1 LKHLIEI
8 KEDKVKMKKT
18 IIVVDDQSD
27 LRLSAKFIL
36 ENYGFNVIEADSPLQ
51 ALEVIA
57 VQPVDLMLLDM
68 NFQYDT
74 TSGLEG
80 LDMLKTL
87 KNNTYHFPVIV
98 MTAWST
104 VEIAV
109 EAIKLGAKDFIEKPW
124 KNQRLVRIIEQQFQ
138 LGSVQLE
145 NKRLKAQ
152 RPSNE
157 VFMLGESAAMQLVLT
172 QAKKLAETDTP
183 ILITGENG
191 TGKSMLANFIHQH
204 SARSSE
210 SYVTVNMGAI
220 PETLFESEL
229 FGHTKG
235 AFTDAKKDRMG
246 RFEAAQSGSLFLDEI
261 GTIPLSLQPKL
272 LRVLESGEFEP
283 VGSSK
288 TLQAQVRLIA
298 ASNIDFQHAIAQG
311 DFRQDL
317 YYRINTIVLDIP
329 PLRRRKEDILPLA
342 QHFLIEKSQKYN
354 KHNLFLSEQ
363 AKTALN
369 HYDWPGNIRE
379 LSHVIERAVLLSD
392 TNEIEISGL
401 TDQLSLG
408 NGDTNISNGEI
419 PFMTLDE
426 AEQQLIKQALKKSQ
440 GRVIEAGELLGL
452 GKNAIYR
459 RLEKYQI
466 DSKG

>member
-1 LKHLIEI
+1 
-8 KEDKVKMKKT
+8 MKKT
-18 IIVVDDQSD
+18 IMVVDDQSD

-36 ENYGFNVIEADSPLQ
+36 ENYGFAVIEADSPRR
-51 ALEVIA
+51 ALDKIA
-57 VQPVDLMLLDM
+57 DQQVDLMLLDM

-74 TSGLEG
+74 TSGQEG
-80 LDMLKTL
+80 LDMLKSL
-87 KNNTYHFPVIV
+87 KNKNYHFPVIV

-104 VEIAV
+104 IEIAV

-124 KNQRLVRIIEQQFQ
+124 KNQRLIRLIEQQFQ

-152 RPSNE
+152 RPNNE
-157 VFMLGESAAMQLVLT
+157 IFMLGESAAMQLVLA
-172 QAKKLAETDTP
+172 QAKKLAVTDTP

-191 TGKSMLANFIHQH
+191 TGKSMLASYIHQH
-204 SARSSE
+204 SARHNE

-261 GTIPLSLQPKL
+261 GTIPLNLQPKL
-272 LRVLESGEFEP
+272 LRVLESGAFEP

-288 TLQAQVRLIA
+288 TLQAEVRLIA
-298 ASNIDFQHAIAQG
+298 ASNIDFQQAIAQG
-311 DFRQDL
+311 EFRQDL
-317 YYRINTIVLDIP
+317 YYRINTIVLEIP
-329 PLRRRKEDILPLA
+329 PLRQRKADILPLA
-342 QHFLIEKSQKYN
+342 QHFLDEKSQKYH
-354 KHNLFLSEQ
+354 KRDLFLSEQ
-363 AKTALN
+363 TKKALS

-379 LSHVIERAVLLSD
+379 LSHVIERSVLLSD
-392 TNEIEISGL
+392 TNEIQITGL
-401 TDQLSLG
+401 NDQLAQSR
-408 NGDTNISNGEI
+408 NTEM
-419 PFMTLDE
+419 PFMTIDE
-426 AEQQLIKQALKKSQ
+426 AEQQLIKQALQKSR
-440 GRVIEAGELLGL
+440 GKVIEAGELLGL

-459 RLEKYQI
+459 RLEKYKI
-466 DSKG
+466 DSKT

>member
-1 LKHLIEI
+1 
-8 KEDKVKMKKT
+8 MKKT

-36 ENYGFNVIEADSPLQ
+36 ENYGFNVLEAESPLQ

-57 VQPVDLMLLDM
+57 EHSVDLMLLDM

-74 TSGLEG
+74 TSGQEG
-80 LDMLKTL
+80 LDMLKAL
-87 KNNTYHFPVIV
+87 KDKNYHFPVIV

-124 KNQRLVRIIEQQFQ
+124 KNQRLVQIIEQQFK
-138 LGSVQLE
+138 LGSVQSE

-152 RPSNE
+152 RPNNE
-157 VFMLGESAAMQLVLT
+157 VAMLGESAAMQLVLS
-172 QAKKLAETDTP
+172 QAKKLAVTDTP

-191 TGKSMLANFIHQH
+191 TGKSMLANYIHQH

-246 RFEAAQSGSLFLDEI
+246 RFEAAEAGSLFLDEI
-261 GTIPLSLQPKL
+261 GTIPLNLQPKL
-272 LRVLESGEFEP
+272 LRVLETGEFEP

-288 TLQAQVRLIA
+288 TLQAEVRLIA
-298 ASNIDFQHAIAQG
+298 ASNIDFQKAIADG

-317 YYRINTIVLDIP
+317 YYRINTIVLEIP
-329 PLRRRKEDILPLA
+329 PLRQRTEDILPLA
-342 QHFLIEKSQKYN
+342 EHFLAEKSQKYN
-354 KHNLFLSEQ
+354 KHDLSLSEQ
-363 AKTALN
+363 AKKALSL
-369 HYDWPGNIRE
+369 YEWPGNIRE

-392 TNEIEISGL
+392 TNEIEITGL
-401 TDQLSLG
+401 NDQLVQG
-408 NGDTNISNGEI
+408 NDGEM
-419 PFMTLDE
+419 PFMTIDE
-426 AEQQLIKQALKKSQ
+426 AEQNLIKQALSKTQ
-440 GRVIEAGELLGL
+440 GKVVEAGELLGL

-466 DSKG
+466 DPRS

>member
-1 LKHLIEI
+1 
-8 KEDKVKMKKT
+8 MKKT

-36 ENYGFNVIEADSPLQ
+36 ENYGFNVIEAESPLH
-51 ALEVIA
+51 ALDVIA
-57 VQPVDLMLLDM
+57 EQPVDLMLLDM

-74 TSGLEG
+74 TSGKEG

-87 KNNTYHFPVIV
+87 KDKNYHFPVIV

-152 RPSNE
+152 RPSND

-172 QAKKLAETDTP
+172 QAKKLAVTDTP

-204 SARSSE
+204 SARNNE

-246 RFEAAQSGSLFLDEI
+246 RFEAAQSGSLFLDEL
-261 GTIPLSLQPKL
+261 GNLPLSQQAKL
-272 LRVLESGEFEP
+272 LTALQNRQITP
-283 VGSSK
+283 VGASK
-288 TLQAQVRLIA
+288 PINIDIRLIC
-298 ASNIDFQHAIAQG
+298 ASNNNLHQSVEDNT
-311 DFRQDL
+311 FRQDL
-317 YYRINTIVLDIP
+317 LYRVNTIEITLP
-329 PLRRRKEDILPLA
+329 PLRERKEDIPLLVDYYL
-342 QHFLIEKSQKYN
+342 QYHGQRYRRDLLINASDMQRLTRY
-354 KHNLFLSEQ
+354 S
-363 AKTALN
+363 
-369 HYDWPGNIRE
+369 WPGNIRE
-379 LSHVIERAVLLSD
+379 LAHAIERAVILSD
-392 TNEIEISGL
+392 SDQLDISSIISSSSLSERTKKTPTPERFNLEQVEHTTIANALSHFKGNISKAAKALGL
-401 TDQLSLG
+401 TRG
-408 NGDTNISNGEI
+408 
-419 PFMTLDE
+419 
-426 AEQQLIKQALKKSQ
+426 AL
-440 GRVIEAGELLGL
+440 
-452 GKNAIYR
+452 YR
-459 RLEKYQI
+459 RLEKY
-466 DSKG
+466 DL

>member
-1 LKHLIEI
+1 
-8 KEDKVKMKKT
+8 MKKT

-51 ALEVIA
+51 ALDVIA
-57 VQPVDLMLLDM
+57 EQQVDLMLLDM

-74 TSGLEG
+74 TSGREG

-87 KNNTYHFPVIV
+87 KDKNHFFPVIV

-124 KNQRLVRIIEQQFQ
+124 KNQRLIRIIEQQFQ

-152 RPSNE
+152 RPTND
-157 VFMLGESAAMQLVLT
+157 VFMLGESAAMQLVLA
-172 QAKKLAETDTP
+172 QAKKLAVTDTP

-191 TGKSMLANFIHQH
+191 TGKSLLASYIHQH
-204 SARSSE
+204 SARHQE

-220 PETLFESEL
+220 PESLFESEL

-261 GTIPLSLQPKL
+261 GTIPLNLQPKL
-272 LRVLESGEFEP
+272 LRVLESGEFEA

-288 TLQAQVRLIA
+288 TIQAEVRLIA
-298 ASNIDFQHAIAQG
+298 ASNINFQEAIANG

-329 PLRRRKEDILPLA
+329 PLRKRTEDILPLA
-342 QHFLIEKSQKYN
+342 EHFLVEKSHKYH
-354 KHNLFLSEQ
+354 KCGLYLSEQ
-363 AKTALN
+363 AKRALCQ
-369 HYDWPGNIRE
+369 YDWPGNIRE

-392 TNEIEISGL
+392 SNEINVSGL
-401 TDQLSLG
+401 NEQLAINS
-408 NGDTNISNGEI
+408 SGEI
-419 PFMTLDE
+419 PFMTIDE
-426 AEQQLIKQALKKSQ
+426 AEQQLVKQALQKTQ
-440 GRVIEAGELLGL
+440 GKVIEAGELLGL

-466 DSKG
+466 DQKN

>member
-1 LKHLIEI
+1 
-8 KEDKVKMKKT
+8 MKKT

-36 ENYGFNVIEADSPLQ
+36 ENYGFNVLEADSPIQ

-57 VQPVDLMLLDM
+57 ENNIDLMLLDM

-74 TSGLEG
+74 TSGQEG
-80 LDMLKTL
+80 LQMLKTL
-87 KNNTYHFPVIV
+87 KDKGYHFPVIV

-138 LGSVQLE
+138 LGSVQQE
-145 NKRLKAQ
+145 NQRLKAQ

-157 VFMLGESAAMQLVLT
+157 ITMLGNSAAMQLVLK
-172 QAKKLAETDTP
+172 QAEKLAITDTP

-191 TGKSMLANFIHQH
+191 TGKSMLASYIHQH
-204 SARSSE
+204 SARHNE

-246 RFEAAQSGSLFLDEI
+246 RFEAAEGGSLFLDEI
-261 GTIPLSLQPKL
+261 GTIPMNLQPKL

-288 TLQAQVRLIA
+288 TLQAEVRLIA
-298 ASNIDFQHAIAQG
+298 ASNIDFQQAIADG

-329 PLRRRKEDILPLA
+329 PLRQRTEDILPLA
-342 QHFLIEKSQKYN
+342 EHFLSEKSAKYH
-354 KHNLFLSEQ
+354 KTGLVLSEQ
-363 AKTALN
+363 AKKALSS
-369 HYDWPGNIRE
+369 YDWPGNIRE

-392 TNEIEISGL
+392 NNEIEIIGL
-401 TDQLSLG
+401 TDKVLG
-408 NGDTNISNGEI
+408 NNGEM
-419 PFMTLDE
+419 PFMTIDE
-426 AEQQLIKQALKKSQ
+426 AEQTLIKQALQKTQ
-440 GRVIEAGELLGL
+440 GRVVEAGELLGL

>member
-1 LKHLIEI
+1 
-8 KEDKVKMKKT
+8 MKKT

-27 LRLSAKFIL
+27 LRSSTRFIL
-36 ENYGFNVIEADSPLQ
+36 ENYGFNIIEADSPLQ
-51 ALEVIA
+51 ALDVIA
-57 VQPVDLMLLDM
+57 EQQVDLMLLDM

-74 TSGLEG
+74 TSGKEG
-80 LDMLKTL
+80 LNMLKTL
-87 KNNTYHFPVIV
+87 KDKNHLFPVIV

-104 VEIAV
+104 IEIAV

-124 KNQRLVRIIEQQFQ
+124 KNQRLIRIIEQQFQ

-152 RPSNE
+152 RPSKDI
-157 VFMLGESAAMQLVLT
+157 FMLGESSAMQLVLI
-172 QAKKLAETDTP
+172 QAKKLAVTDTP

-191 TGKSMLANFIHQH
+191 TGKSLLASYIHQH
-204 SARSSE
+204 SARNQE

-261 GTIPLSLQPKL
+261 GTIPLNLQPKL

-288 TLQAQVRLIA
+288 TLQAEVRLIA
-298 ASNIDFQHAIAQG
+298 ASNINFQEAIANG

-329 PLRRRKEDILPLA
+329 PLRNRTEDILPLA
-342 QHFLIEKSQKYN
+342 EHFLKEKGNKYH
-354 KHNLFLSEQ
+354 KDGLFLSAQ
-363 AKTALN
+363 AKKALCQ
-369 HYDWPGNIRE
+369 YDWPGNIRE

-392 TNEIEISGL
+392 TAEINVTGL
-401 TDQLSLG
+401 NDQLAINS
-408 NGDTNISNGEI
+408 TGEL
-419 PFMTLDE
+419 PFMTIDE
-426 AEQQLIKQALKKSQ
+426 AEEQLVKQALQKTQ
-440 GRVIEAGELLGL
+440 GKVIEAGELLGL

-466 DSKG
+466 DQKN

>member
-1 LKHLIEI
+1 
-8 KEDKVKMKKT
+8 MSKK
-18 IIVVDDQSD
+18 IMVVDDQRD

-36 ENYGFNVIEADSPLQ
+36 ENYGYNVLEADSPLQ

-57 VQPVDLMLLDM
+57 EQPVDLMLLDM

-74 TSGLEG
+74 TSGQEG

-87 KNNTYHFPVIV
+87 KAKNYHFPVIV

-104 VEIAV
+104 VEVAV

-152 RPSNE
+152 RSTKE
-157 VFMLGESAAMQLVLT
+157 VFMLGESPAMHLVLA
-172 QAKKLAETDTP
+172 QAKKLAVTDTP

-204 SARSSE
+204 SARSNE

-229 FGHTKG
+229 FGHIKG

-246 RFEAAQSGSLFLDEI
+246 RFEAAQAGSLFLDEI
-261 GTIPLSLQPKL
+261 GTIPMNLQPKL
-272 LRVLESGEFEP
+272 LRVLESGEFEA

-298 ASNIDFQHAIAQG
+298 ASNIDFQQAIAQG

-329 PLRRRKEDILPLA
+329 PLRQRKEDILPLA
-342 QHFLIEKSQKYN
+342 EYFLEEKSQKYN
-354 KHNLFLSEQ
+354 KRDLLLSEQ
-363 AKTALN
+363 AKTALCQ
-369 HYDWPGNIRE
+369 YDWPGNIRE

-392 TNEIEISGL
+392 TDEIQITGL
-401 TDQLSLG
+401 NDQLALNKS
-408 NGDTNISNGEI
+408 GEM
-419 PFMTLDE
+419 PFMTIDE
-426 AEQQLIKQALKKSQ
+426 AEQELIKQALQKTQ

-466 DSKG
+466 DPKC

>member
-1 LKHLIEI
+1 MRNRRLQGRAVLL
-8 KEDKVKMKKT
+8 ED
-18 IIVVDDQSD
+18 
-27 LRLSAKFIL
+27 
-36 ENYGFNVIEADSPLQ
+36 
-51 ALEVIA
+51 A
-57 VQPVDLMLLDM
+57 VASRPPQLDI
-68 NFQYDT
+68 T
-74 TSGLEG
+74 RRETSRQKEG
-80 LDMLKTL
+80 LDMLKAL
-87 KNNTYHFPVIV
+87 KDKNHHFPVIV

-145 NKRLKAQ
+145 NTRLKAQ
-152 RPSNE
+152 RSTNE

-172 QAKKLAETDTP
+172 QAKKLAVTDTP

-204 SARSSE
+204 SARCNE

-246 RFEAAQSGSLFLDEI
+246 RFEAAEGGSLFLDEI
-261 GTIPLSLQPKL
+261 GTIPLNLQPKL

-298 ASNIDFQHAIAQG
+298 ASNIDFQQAIAQG

-329 PLRRRKEDILPLA
+329 PLRKRTEDILPLA
-342 QHFLIEKSQKYN
+342 EHFLAQKSQKYN
-354 KHNLFLSEQ
+354 KSDLFLSEQ

-379 LSHVIERAVLLSD
+379 LSHVIERTVLLSD
-392 TNEIEISGL
+392 TNEIEITGL

-408 NGDTNISNGEI
+408 DGGTNTNNGEM
-419 PFMTLDE
+419 PFMTIDE
-426 AEQQLIKQALKKSQ
+426 AEQQLIKQALHKSQ
-440 GRVIEAGELLGL
+440 GRVIEAGQLLGL

-466 DSKG
+466 DPKS

>member
-1 LKHLIEI
+1 
-8 KEDKVKMKKT
+8 MKKN
-18 IIVVDDQSD
+18 ILVVDDQSD

-36 ENYGFNVIEADSPLQ
+36 ENYGFNVLEAESPLH

-57 VQPVDLMLLDM
+57 ETPIDLMLLDM

-74 TSGLEG
+74 TSGQEG

-87 KNNTYHFPVIV
+87 SDKQYHFPVVV

-104 VEIAV
+104 VEVAV
-109 EAIKLGAKDFIEKPW
+109 EAIKRGAKDFIEKPW
-124 KNQRLVRIIEQQFQ
+124 KNQRLIRIIEQQLQ
-138 LGSVQLE
+138 LGSVQGE

-152 RPSNE
+152 RSTSKIA
-157 VFMLGESAAMQLVLT
+157 MLGESPAMQLVLS
-172 QAKKLAETDTP
+172 QARKLAATETP

-191 TGKSMLANFIHQH
+191 TGKSMLADYIHQH
-204 SARSSE
+204 SARHNE

-246 RFEAAQSGSLFLDEI
+246 RFEAAQGGSLFLDEI
-261 GTIPLSLQPKL
+261 GTIPMNLQPKL
-272 LRVLESGEFEP
+272 LRVLESGEFEA

-288 TLQAQVRLIA
+288 TQKAEVRLIA
-298 ASNIDFQHAIAQG
+298 ASNIDFQHAIAEG

-329 PLRRRKEDILPLA
+329 PLRQRKQDILPLA
-342 QHFLIEKSQKYN
+342 EHFLHQKSHKYN
-354 KHNLFLSEQ
+354 KQDLSLSTQ
-363 AKTALN
+363 AKNALM

-379 LSHVIERAVLLSD
+379 LSHVIERAVLLCD
-392 TNEIEISGL
+392 APEIEITGL
-401 TDQLSLG
+401 SEPAVQE
-408 NGDTNISNGEI
+408 NQGDI
-419 PFMTLDE
+419 PFMTLE
-426 AEQQLIKQALKKSQ
+426 SAEQALIKKALQKTQ
-440 GRVIEAGELLGL
+440 GQVIEAGELLGL

-466 DSKG
+466 DPKNE

>member
-1 LKHLIEI
+1 
-8 KEDKVKMKKT
+8 MKKT

-36 ENYGFNVIEADSPLQ
+36 ENYGFNVLEADSPLQ
-51 ALEVIA
+51 ALDVIA
-57 VQPVDLMLLDM
+57 EQSVDLMLLDM

-74 TSGLEG
+74 TSGQEG
-80 LDMLKTL
+80 LDMLKSL
-87 KNNTYHFPVIV
+87 KDKNYHFPVIV

-124 KNQRLVRIIEQQFQ
+124 KNQRLVGLIEQQFQ

-152 RPSNE
+152 RPSSE

-172 QAKKLAETDTP
+172 QAKKLAVTDTA

-191 TGKSMLANFIHQH
+191 TGKSMLANYIHQH
-204 SARSSE
+204 SARCDE
-210 SYVTVNMGAI
+210 SFVTVNMGAI

-261 GTIPLSLQPKL
+261 GTIPLNLQPKL
-272 LRVLESGEFEP
+272 LRVLESGEFEA

-288 TLQAQVRLIA
+288 TLHAEVRLIA
-298 ASNIDFQHAIAQG
+298 ASNIDFQQAIAQG

-329 PLRRRKEDILPLA
+329 PLRKRKEDILPLA
-342 QHFLIEKSQKYN
+342 QHFLDEKSQKYN
-354 KHNLFLSEQ
+354 KRDLFLSEQ
-363 AKTALN
+363 AKKALN

-379 LSHVIERAVLLSD
+379 LSHVIERSVLLSD
-392 TNEIEISGL
+392 SNEIEITGL
-401 TDQLSLG
+401 NDQPAL
-408 NGDTNISNGEI
+408 ISNGEM
-419 PFMTLDE
+419 PFMTIDE
-426 AEQQLIKQALKKSQ
+426 AEQELIKQALQKSQ

-466 DSKG
+466 DPKC

>member
-1 LKHLIEI
+1 MTQIRKGN
-8 KEDKVKMKKT
+8 MKKT
-18 IIVVDDQSD
+18 IIVVDDQRD

-36 ENYGFNVIEADSPLQ
+36 ENYGFNVIEADCPLQ

-57 VQPVDLMLLDM
+57 EQTVDLMLLDM

-74 TSGLEG
+74 TSGQEG

-87 KNNTYHFPVIV
+87 KNKNYHFPVIV

-104 VEIAV
+104 VEVAV

-124 KNQRLVRIIEQQFQ
+124 KNQRLVRLIEQQFQ

-152 RPSNE
+152 RSTNE
-157 VFMLGESAAMQLVLT
+157 VFMLGESASMQLVLT
-172 QAKKLAETDTP
+172 QAKRLAETNTP

-204 SARSSE
+204 SARSNE

-261 GTIPLSLQPKL
+261 GTVPLNLQPKL
-272 LRVLESGEFEP
+272 LRVLESGEFEA

-288 TLQAQVRLIA
+288 TLQADVRLIA
-298 ASNIDFQHAIAQG
+298 ASNIDFQQAIAQG

-317 YYRINTIVLDIP
+317 YYRINTVVLDIP
-329 PLRRRKEDILPLA
+329 PLRKRKEDILPLA
-342 QHFLIEKSQKYN
+342 QHFLDEKSHKYN
-354 KHNLFLSEQ
+354 KCDLFLSEQ
-363 AKTALN
+363 AKKALG

-379 LSHVIERAVLLSD
+379 LSHVIERAVLLND
-392 TNEIEISGL
+392 TNEIQITGLNGQLAIS
-401 TDQLSLG
+401 
-408 NGDTNISNGEI
+408 SNGEI
-419 PFMTLDE
+419 PFMTIDE
-426 AEQQLIKQALKKSQ
+426 AEQALIKQALQKSQ

-459 RLEKYQI
+459 RLEKYKI
-466 DSKG
+466 DPKC

>member
-1 LKHLIEI
+1 
-8 KEDKVKMKKT
+8 MKKT

-36 ENYGFNVIEADSPLQ
+36 ENYGFNVIEAESPLH
-51 ALEVIA
+51 ALDVIA
-57 VQPVDLMLLDM
+57 EQQVDLMLLDM

-74 TSGLEG
+74 TSGKEG

-87 KNNTYHFPVIV
+87 KDKNYHFPVIV

-152 RPSNE
+152 RPSND

-172 QAKKLAETDTP
+172 QAKKLAVTDTP

-204 SARSSE
+204 SARSNE

-261 GTIPLSLQPKL
+261 GTIPLNLQPKL

-288 TLQAQVRLIA
+288 TLQAEVRLIA
-298 ASNIDFQHAIAQG
+298 ASNIDFQQAIAQG

-329 PLRRRKEDILPLA
+329 PLRKRKEDILPLA
-342 QHFLIEKSQKYN
+342 EHFLAQKSQKYN
-354 KHNLFLSEQ
+354 KQGLTLSEQ
-363 AKTALN
+363 AKKALC

-392 TNEIEISGL
+392 SNELEITGL
-401 TDQLSLG
+401 TDQLALG
-408 NGDTNISNGEI
+408 NNGANTSNGEL
-419 PFMTLDE
+419 PFMTIDE
-426 AEQQLIKQALKKSQ
+426 AEQTLIKQALQKTQ
-440 GRVIEAGELLGL
+440 GKVIEAGELLGL

-466 DSKG
+466 DTKG

>member
-1 LKHLIEI
+1 
-8 KEDKVKMKKT
+8 MNKT

-36 ENYGFNVIEADSPLQ
+36 ENYGYNVLEADSTLQ
-51 ALEVIA
+51 ALDVIS
-57 VQPVDLMLLDM
+57 QQSVDLMLLDM

-74 TSGLEG
+74 TSGQEG

-87 KNNTYHFPVIV
+87 KSKNYHFPVIM

-124 KNQRLVRIIEQQFQ
+124 KNQRLIRIIEQQFQ
-138 LGSVQLE
+138 LGSVQQE
-145 NKRLKAQ
+145 NQRLKAQ

-157 VFMLGESAAMQLVLT
+157 INMLGESASMQLVLK
-172 QAKKLAETDTP
+172 QAKKLAVTDTP

-191 TGKSMLANFIHQH
+191 TGKSMLANYIHQH
-204 SARSSE
+204 SSRHSE

-220 PETLFESEL
+220 PESLFESEL

-246 RFEAAQSGSLFLDEI
+246 RFEAAQGGSLFLDEI
-261 GTIPLSLQPKL
+261 GTIPMNLQPKL
-272 LRVLESGEFEP
+272 LRVLESGEFEA

-288 TLQAQVRLIA
+288 TQLAQVRLIA
-298 ASNIDFQHAIAQG
+298 ASNIDFQKAIADG
-311 DFRQDL
+311 GFRQDL
-317 YYRINTIVLDIP
+317 YYRINTIVLEIP
-329 PLRRRKEDILPLA
+329 PLRARKEDILPLA
-342 QHFLIEKSQKYN
+342 EHFLVDKSTKYH
-354 KHNLFLSEQ
+354 KQGLTFSAQ
-363 AKTALN
+363 AKKALCD
-369 HYDWPGNIRE
+369 YDWPGNIRE

-392 TNEIEISGL
+392 DNEIEITGL
-401 TDQLSLG
+401 DDQVLA
-408 NGDTNISNGEI
+408 SNHGEM
-419 PFMTLDE
+419 PFMTIDK
-426 AEQQLIKQALKKSQ
+426 AEQVLIKQALQKTQ
-440 GRVIEAGELLGL
+440 GKVIEAGELLGL

-466 DSKG
+466 DPKK

>member
-1 LKHLIEI
+1 
-8 KEDKVKMKKT
+8 MKKT

-27 LRLSAKFIL
+27 LRLSARFVL
-36 ENYGFNVIEADSPLQ
+36 ENYGFNVIEAESPRQ
-51 ALEVIA
+51 ALDKIA
-57 VQPVDLMLLDM
+57 EQQVDLMLLDM

-74 TSGLEG
+74 TSGQEG

-87 KNNTYHFPVIV
+87 QDKSYSFPVIV

-124 KNQRLVRIIEQQFQ
+124 KNQRLVRLIEQQFQ

-152 RPSNE
+152 RPSNDI
-157 VFMLGESAAMQLVLT
+157 FMLGESAAMQLVLS
-172 QAKKLAETDTP
+172 QAKKLAVTDTP

-191 TGKSMLANFIHQH
+191 TGKSLLASYIHQH
-204 SARSSE
+204 SARRSE

-261 GTIPLSLQPKL
+261 GTIPLNLQPKL

-288 TLQAQVRLIA
+288 TLQAEVRLIA
-298 ASNIDFQHAIAQG
+298 ASNIDFQQAIANG
-311 DFRQDL
+311 EFRQDL

-329 PLRRRKEDILPLA
+329 PLRQRKEDILPLA
-342 QHFLIEKSQKYN
+342 EHFLVEKSHKYN
-354 KHNLFLSEQ
+354 KEGLFLSKQ
-363 AKTALN
+363 AKTSLCQYN
-369 HYDWPGNIRE
+369 WPGNIRE
-379 LSHVIERAVLLSD
+379 LSHVVERAVLLSD
-392 TNEIEISGL
+392 TNEIQINGL
-401 TDQLSLG
+401 NEPLTINSSD
-408 NGDTNISNGEI
+408 DM
-419 PFMTLDE
+419 PFMTIDE
-426 AEQQLIKQALKKSQ
+426 AEQRLIKQALERTKGQ
-440 GRVIEAGELLGL
+440 VIEAGELLGL

-466 DSKG
+466 DQKS

>member
-1 LKHLIEI
+1 
-8 KEDKVKMKKT
+8 MKRT

-36 ENYGFNVIEADSPLQ
+36 ENYGYNVIEADSPLK

-57 VQPVDLMLLDM
+57 EQSVDLMLLDM

-74 TSGLEG
+74 TSGQEG
-80 LDMLKTL
+80 LNMLKTL
-87 KNNTYHFPVIV
+87 KAKNYHFPVIV

-124 KNQRLVRIIEQQFQ
+124 KNQRLISLIEQQFQ

-152 RPSNE
+152 RPTND
-157 VFMLGESAAMQLVLT
+157 VFMLGESTAMQLVLA
-172 QAKKLAETDTP
+172 QAKKLAVTDTP

-191 TGKSMLANFIHQH
+191 TGKSMLANYIHQH
-204 SARSSE
+204 SARRNE

-246 RFEAAQSGSLFLDEI
+246 RFEAAQAGSLFLDEI
-261 GTIPLSLQPKL
+261 GTIPLNLQPKL

-288 TLQAQVRLIA
+288 TLQAEVRLIA
-298 ASNIDFQHAIAQG
+298 ASNIDFQQAIAQG
-311 DFRQDL
+311 NFRQDL

-329 PLRRRKEDILPLA
+329 PLRSRKEDILPLA
-342 QHFLIEKSQKYN
+342 EHFLTEKSNKYH
-354 KHNLFLSEQ
+354 KSNLLLSKQ
-363 AKTALN
+363 AKKSLCQ
-369 HYDWPGNIRE
+369 YDWPGNIRE

-392 TNEIEISGL
+392 SDEIQITGL
-401 TDQLSLG
+401 NDQLVQH
-408 NGDTNISNGEI
+408 TKGEM
-419 PFMTLDE
+419 PFMTIDD
-426 AEQQLIKQALKKSQ
+426 AEQQLIHQALQKTK

-466 DSKG
+466 DTKS

>member
-1 LKHLIEI
+1 
-8 KEDKVKMKKT
+8 MKKT

-36 ENYGFNVIEADSPLQ
+36 ENYGFNVLEAESPLQ

-57 VQPVDLMLLDM
+57 EHSVDLMLLDM

-74 TSGLEG
+74 TSGQEG
-80 LDMLKTL
+80 LDMLKAL
-87 KNNTYHFPVIV
+87 KDKNYHFPVIV

-104 VEIAV
+104 IEIAV

-124 KNQRLVRIIEQQFQ
+124 KNQRLVQIIEQQFQ
-138 LGSVQLE
+138 LGSVQSE

-152 RPSNE
+152 RPNSE
-157 VFMLGESAAMQLVLT
+157 VAMLGESAAMQLVLT
-172 QAKKLAETDTP
+172 QAKKLAITDTP

-191 TGKSMLANFIHQH
+191 TGKSMLANYIHQH

-246 RFEAAQSGSLFLDEI
+246 RFEAAEAGSLFLDEI
-261 GTIPLSLQPKL
+261 GTIPLNLQPKL

-288 TLQAQVRLIA
+288 TLQAEVRLIA
-298 ASNIDFQHAIAQG
+298 ASNIDFQKAIADG

-317 YYRINTIVLDIP
+317 YYRINTIVLEIP
-329 PLRRRKEDILPLA
+329 PLRQRPEDILPLA
-342 QHFLIEKSQKYN
+342 EHFLAEKSQKYN
-354 KHNLFLSEQ
+354 KHDLSLSEQ
-363 AKTALN
+363 AKKALSL
-369 HYDWPGNIRE
+369 YDWPGNIRE

-392 TNEIEISGL
+392 TNEIEITGL
-401 TDQLSLG
+401 NDQLVQG
-408 NGDTNISNGEI
+408 NDGEM
-419 PFMTLDE
+419 PFMTIDE
-426 AEQQLIKQALKKSQ
+426 AEQSLIKQALSKTQ
-440 GRVIEAGELLGL
+440 GKVVEAGELLGL

-466 DSKG
+466 DPRS

>member
-1 LKHLIEI
+1 MIASK
-8 KEDKVKMKKT
+8 DKMKKT

-36 ENYGFNVIEADSPLQ
+36 ENYGFNVLEADSPIQ

-57 VQPVDLMLLDM
+57 ENNIDLMLLDM

-74 TSGLEG
+74 TSGQEG
-80 LDMLKTL
+80 LQMLKTL
-87 KNNTYHFPVIV
+87 KDKGYHFPVIV

-138 LGSVQLE
+138 LGSVQQE
-145 NKRLKAQ
+145 NQRLKAQ

-157 VFMLGESAAMQLVLT
+157 ITMLGNSAAMQLVLK
-172 QAKKLAETDTP
+172 QAEKLAITDTP

-191 TGKSMLANFIHQH
+191 TGKSMLASYIHQH
-204 SARSSE
+204 SARHNE

-246 RFEAAQSGSLFLDEI
+246 RFEAAEGGSLFLDEI
-261 GTIPLSLQPKL
+261 GTIPMNLQPKL

-288 TLQAQVRLIA
+288 TLQAEVRLIA
-298 ASNIDFQHAIAQG
+298 ASNIDFQQAIADG

-329 PLRRRKEDILPLA
+329 PLRQRTEDILPLA
-342 QHFLIEKSQKYN
+342 EHFLSEKSAKYH
-354 KHNLFLSEQ
+354 KTGLVLSEQ
-363 AKTALN
+363 AKKALSS
-369 HYDWPGNIRE
+369 YDWPGNIRE

-392 TNEIEISGL
+392 NNEIEIIGL
-401 TDQLSLG
+401 TDKVLG
-408 NGDTNISNGEI
+408 NNGEM
-419 PFMTLDE
+419 PFMTIDE
-426 AEQQLIKQALKKSQ
+426 AEQTLIKQALQKTQ
-440 GRVIEAGELLGL
+440 GRVVEAGELLGL

>member
-1 LKHLIEI
+1 
-8 KEDKVKMKKT
+8 MKKT

-36 ENYGFNVIEADSPLQ
+36 ENYGFNVLEADSPLQ
-51 ALEVIA
+51 ALDVIA
-57 VQPVDLMLLDM
+57 EQSVDLMLLDM

-74 TSGLEG
+74 TSGQEG
-80 LDMLKTL
+80 LDMLKSL
-87 KNNTYHFPVIV
+87 KDKNYHFPVIV

-124 KNQRLVRIIEQQFQ
+124 KNQRLVGLIEQQFQ
-138 LGSVQLE
+138 LSSVQLE

-152 RPSNE
+152 RPTSE

-172 QAKKLAETDTP
+172 QAKKLAVTDTA

-191 TGKSMLANFIHQH
+191 TGKSMLANYIHQH
-204 SARSSE
+204 SARCNE
-210 SYVTVNMGAI
+210 SFVTVNMGAI

-261 GTIPLSLQPKL
+261 GTIPLNLQPKL
-272 LRVLESGEFEP
+272 LRVLESGEFEA

-288 TLQAQVRLIA
+288 TLQAEVRLIA
-298 ASNIDFQHAIAQG
+298 ASNIDFQQAIAQG

-329 PLRRRKEDILPLA
+329 PLRKRKEDILPLA
-342 QHFLIEKSQKYN
+342 QHFLDEKSQKYN
-354 KHNLFLSEQ
+354 KRDLFLSEQ
-363 AKTALN
+363 AKKALN

-379 LSHVIERAVLLSD
+379 LSHVIERSVLLSD
-392 TNEIEISGL
+392 SNEIQITGL
-401 TDQLSLG
+401 NDQPALIG
-408 NGDTNISNGEI
+408 NGEM
-419 PFMTLDE
+419 PFMTIDE
-426 AEQQLIKQALKKSQ
+426 AEQELIKQALQKSQ

-466 DSKG
+466 DPKC

>member
-1 LKHLIEI
+1 
-8 KEDKVKMKKT
+8 MKKT

-36 ENYGFNVIEADSPLQ
+36 ENYGYNVVEADSPLQ

-57 VQPVDLMLLDM
+57 EQPVDLMLLDM

-74 TSGLEG
+74 TSGKEG

-87 KNNTYHFPVIV
+87 KEKNHHFPIIV

-124 KNQRLVRIIEQQFQ
+124 KNQRLMRIIEQQFQ

-152 RPSNE
+152 RPTSD
-157 VFMLGESAAMQLVLT
+157 VFMLGESDAMQLVLT
-172 QAKKLAETDTP
+172 QAKKLAVTDTA

-191 TGKSMLANFIHQH
+191 TGKSMLANFIHQN
-204 SARSSE
+204 STRSSE

-246 RFEAAQSGSLFLDEI
+246 RFEAAEGGSLFLDEI
-261 GTIPLSLQPKL
+261 GTIPLNLQPKL

-288 TLQAQVRLIA
+288 TLQAEVRLIA
-298 ASNIDFQHAIAQG
+298 ASNIDFQQAIAQG

-342 QHFLIEKSQKYN
+342 QHFLEEKSQKYN
-354 KHNLFLSEQ
+354 KSDLFLSEQ
-363 AKTALN
+363 AQKALN
-369 HYDWPGNIRE
+369 HYHWPGNIRE

-392 TNEIEISGL
+392 SNEIKITGL
-401 TDQLSLG
+401 TDQLLDG
-408 NGDTNISNGEI
+408 THKSNGEL

-426 AEQQLIKQALKKSQ
+426 AEQQLIKQALQKSQ
-440 GRVIEAGELLGL
+440 GKVIEAGELLGL

-466 DSKG
+466 DPKC

>member
-1 LKHLIEI
+1 MFTALNDSQYKRI
-8 KEDKVKMKKT
+8 KDKNKMKKT

-36 ENYGFNVIEADSPLQ
+36 ENYGFNVIEANSPLQ

-57 VQPVDLMLLDM
+57 KQSVDLMLLDM

-74 TSGLEG
+74 TSGQEG
-80 LDMLKTL
+80 LDMLTTL
-87 KNNTYHFPVIV
+87 KDKNYHFPVIV

-104 VEIAV
+104 VEVAV

-124 KNQRLVRIIEQQFQ
+124 KNQRLVRLIEQQFQ
-138 LGSVQLE
+138 LGSVQRE

-152 RPSNE
+152 RPSNNIS
-157 VFMLGESAAMQLVLT
+157 MLGESAAMQLVLA
-172 QAKKLAETDTP
+172 QAKKLAVTDTP

-204 SARSSE
+204 SARSNE

-246 RFEAAQSGSLFLDEI
+246 RFEAAQAGSLFLDEI
-261 GTIPLSLQPKL
+261 GTIPLNLQPKL

-288 TLQAQVRLIA
+288 TLQAEVRLIA
-298 ASNIDFQHAIAQG
+298 ASNIDFQDAIAQG

-329 PLRRRKEDILPLA
+329 PLRKRKEDILPLA
-342 QHFLIEKSQKYN
+342 EHFLADKSQKYN
-354 KHNLFLSEQ
+354 KDSLYLSKQ
-363 AKTALN
+363 AQHALRQ
-369 HYDWPGNIRE
+369 YDWPGNIRE

-392 TNEIEISGL
+392 STEIEITGL
-401 TDQLSLG
+401 EKQLSSQE
-408 NGDTNISNGEI
+408 NEEM
-419 PFMTLDE
+419 PFMSIE
-426 AEQQLIKQALKKSQ
+426 AAEQSLIKQALHKTQ

-466 DSKG
+466 DSKT